1 MKNYYATLGI
11 TRDASDE
18 DIKLAYRT
26 LARRYHPDL
35 GGEENAPRFEEINEA
50 YRFLSDRIKRMG
62 LDAELAASG
71 MTANLR
77 PHVNPQPRSRSVSPA
92 AGSETERR
100 EQSACAR
107 PQARDCAPVDG
118 AGYTAELEAQIAAYE
133 AVIESLT
140 KVSYAPPRR
149 DLSPASL
156 AALLRVNREKRA
168 VLARKTTK

>member
-1 MKNYYATLGI
+1 MN
-11 TRDASDE
+11 ASDE
-18 DIKLAYRT
+18 DIKLAYRS
-26 LARRYHPDL
+26 LARQYHPDL

-71 MTANLR
+71 GGT
-77 PHVNPQPRSRSVSPA
+77 QPRPAGHPRTVSRSGNPA
-92 AGSETERR
+92 AGF
-100 EQSACAR
+100 SAAGNGQAACTR
-107 PQARDCAPVDG
+107 PQAVDGASADG